1 MVLEI
6 ISYLINTQYIYI
18 LIFQFFNFPGHRLLM
33 SCLKRK
39 GRTPNEFLLYTYLIY
54 YLLVKNLDIHEV
66 GIFIIQVLYIIQ
78 QEINK

>member
-1 MVLEI
+1 
-6 ISYLINTQYIYI
+6 
-18 LIFQFFNFPGHRLLM
+18 M

-66 GIFIIQVLYIIQ
+66 GIFIIQALYIIQ
-78 QEINK
+78 QDIYIYIYIYNTNTRRYLEAILLVHFY